1 MAVLTLATR
10 RRRFTWLFSAGLVA
24 GLALSATQ
32 VAAQNGY
39 DAEAWTKVVAAAKR
53 EGKVIYYAGMAP
65 APLERL
71 MAGFKKA
78 YPEITV
84 ESSIQSSGEQL
95 TRVQQERAARVE
107 GADIWSTV
115 DQNLPYFVGLAK
127 ENALLKPSGPAM
139 REWPAKALYEGAV
152 PNIGIEPRVIAWNK
166 TLVKTEPKTWLDVL
180 NPEYRGKIGTI
191 DSSATAYIAFYDF
204 IEQATKTPDYL
215 EKLRTQNPKLYASA
229 IPLGQ
234 AVASGEVAVSLFN
247 VPSILSTLIVRGA
260 PVAFSVPVPNL
271 GTYYIAAA
279 FAWGKHPNAAL
290 VLMDYLMSRDG
301 QTAWHGTGDSAS
313 QLPDIKGA
321 VMAEGMVAGD
331 SSRYT
336 EQFVNAYR
344 NRFLNIYK

>member
-1 MAVLTLATR
+1 MRALTVAT
-10 RRRFTWLFSAGLVA
+10 RRRFTWLASAALAA
-24 GLALSATQ
+24 GFTLSATG
-32 VAAQNGY
+32 AIAQNGY
-39 DAEAWTKVVAAAKR
+39 DADAWAKVVAAAKK
-53 EGKVIYYAGMAP
+53 EGKVVYYAGMAP

-78 YPEITV
+78 YPDITV

-95 TRVQQERAARVE
+95 TRVQQERAAKVE

-115 DQNLPYFVGLAK
+115 DQNLPFFVSLAK

-139 REWPAKALYEGAV
+139 KEWPAKALFEGAV
-152 PNIGIEPRVIAWNK
+152 PNIGIEPRVLAWN
-166 TLVKTEPKTWLDVL
+166 TSLVKNGPKTWLDVL
-180 NPEYRGKIGTI
+180 NPEFRGKVGTI

-204 IEQATKTPDYL
+204 IELATKTPDYL
-215 EKLRTQNPKLYASA
+215 EKLRAQNPKLYASA

-234 AVASGEVAVSLFN
+234 AVVSGEVAVSVFN
-247 VPSILSTLIVRGA
+247 VPSILSGLIARGA

-271 GTYYIAAA
+271 GTYYVAAA
-279 FAWGKHPNAAL
+279 FGWGKHPNAAL

-321 VMAEGMVAGD
+321 VLAEGMVPAD
-331 SSRYT
+331 NSRYT